1 MLTFFAGTVGIN
13 TGGVQTNQTTER
25 RGEEETQG
33 NLTFI
38 VIYASFWNSVVFVG
52 HVSYKTR
59 RLIFSCNVEM
69 PCSICFQLED
79 AN

>member
-33 NLTFI
+33 NPTFI
-38 VIYASFWNSVVFVG
+38 VIYASF
-52 HVSYKTR
+52 
-59 RLIFSCNVEM
+59 
-69 PCSICFQLED
+69 
-79 AN
+79 